1 MVAPAAP
8 EVAEHAVSRLAE
20 VLDVHRTN
28 GPRPSRTSPGL
39 VLYYLSGRLP
49 PTVPTG
55 AAGGAGGAGGA
66 STPARDGRPASTS
79 RGRGATATVD
89 VRAAV
94 ELAELLIGELER
106 LQHEAGGLRAA
117 LELLTCCDH
126 GNGLG
131 CPDCEP
137 LPPLVRRALEG
148 TAGRAVAAELAASEA
163 AKAGEA

>member
-1 MVAPAAP
+1 VSELLELRVVAAP

-55 AAGGAGGAGGA
+55 GAGGAP
-66 STPARDGRPASTS
+66 TPARDGRPASTS